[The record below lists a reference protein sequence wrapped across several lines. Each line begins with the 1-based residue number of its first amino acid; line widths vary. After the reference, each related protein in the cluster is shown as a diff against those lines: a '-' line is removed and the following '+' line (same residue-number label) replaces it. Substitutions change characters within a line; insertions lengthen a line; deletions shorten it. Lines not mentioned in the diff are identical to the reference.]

1 MYLPTFFQTA
11 IVALCCV
18 VVSVR
23 AFVPLTNKDA
33 GPSFIRPTSSSSSS
47 QLFESG
53 EQNKGFFQG
62 LKDAFQEIDNFLDDA
77 SARRLGNGAAF

>member
-1 MYLPTFFQTA
+1 MYLPTFSQMA
-11 IVALCCV
+11 LVALCCV

-33 GPSFIRPTSSSSSS
+33 GPSLIRPTSSSSS

>member
-11 IVALCCV
+11 IVALCM
-18 VVSVR
+18 VSVR

-33 GPSFIRPTSSSSSS
+33 GPSLIRPTSSSSS

-53 EQNKGFFQG
+53 EQNKGGFFQG